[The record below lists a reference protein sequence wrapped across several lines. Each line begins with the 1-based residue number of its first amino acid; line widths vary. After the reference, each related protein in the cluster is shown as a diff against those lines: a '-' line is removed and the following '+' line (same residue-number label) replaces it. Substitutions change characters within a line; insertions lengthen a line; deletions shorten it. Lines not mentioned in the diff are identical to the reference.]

1 MLTHLLVAPIVS
13 EFETGAGTGDTKE
26 TLELLEAAF
35 KNQNDEDEAET
46 RHRVRE

>member
-26 TLELLEAAF
+26 TLKLFEAAF
-35 KNQNDEDEAET
+35 KNENDEVEAET
-46 RHRVRE
+46 QHRVSE